1 MAENDV
7 LKAYIANCGSNLTST
22 TPLLYEASFFKIYVK
37 FEVFLSEMF
46 KSYCVGTINSKG
58 YCPQRKLAF
67 VDVEQL
73 DAVLKGDKQYV
84 DYLKKIESLSKHIF
98 IDNPFNVIFD
108 VADNATYINQM
119 MALRNY
125 IAHESSESRN
135 KYVQTC
141 LSNKTFVE
149 PRDFLMMKNKK
160 NSKSYYTI
168 YINKILQISDL
179 ILEKPIV

>member
-7 LKAYIANCGSNLTST
+7 LKAYITNCGANLTST
-22 TPLLYEASFFKIYVK
+22 NPLLYEASFFKIYVK

-46 KSYCVGTINSKG
+46 KSYCIGTVI
-58 YCPQRKLAF
+58 F
-67 VDVEQL
+67 V
-73 DAVLKGDKQYV
+73 
-84 DYLKKIESLSKHIF
+84 
-98 IDNPFNVIFD
+98 DNPFNVIFD

-125 IAHESSESRN
+125 IAHESSESRS
-135 KYVQTC
+135 KYIQTC
-141 LSNKTFVE
+141 LSNKAFVE
-149 PRDFLMMKNKK
+149 PCDFLMSKNKK
-160 NSKSYYTI
+160 NSRSYYTI

>member
-7 LKAYIANCGSNLTST
+7 LKAYIGSCGANLTST

-46 KSYCVGTINSKG
+46 KSYCIGTVNSNG

-67 VDVEQL
+67 VDEEQL
-73 DAVLKGDKQYV
+73 EAVLKGDKQYV

-135 KYVQTC
+135 KYVKTC
-141 LSNKTFVE
+141 LSNQSFVE

-160 NSKSYYTI
+160 NSKSHYTI
-168 YINKILQISDL
+168 YIDKILEISDL

>member
-7 LKAYIANCGSNLTST
+7 LKAYITNCGANLTST

-46 KSYCVGTINSKG
+46 KSYCIGTVNSKG

-67 VDVEQL
+67 VDEAQL

-98 IDNPFNVIFD
+98 VDNPFNVIFD

-125 IAHESSESRN
+125 IAHESSESRS
-135 KYVQTC
+135 KYLHTC
-141 LSNKTFVE
+141 LSNKAFVE
-149 PRDFLMMKNKK
+149 PCDFLMSKNKR
-160 NSKSYYTI
+160 NSRSYYTI

>member
-1 MAENDV
+1 MAENDL
-7 LKAYIANCGSNLTST
+7 LKAYITQCGANLSSS

-37 FEVFLSEMF
+37 FEVFLADMF
-46 KSYCVGTINSKG
+46 KSYCIGTVNSNG

-67 VDVEQL
+67 ANEEQL

-108 VADNATYINQM
+108 VADNSTYLNQM

-135 KYVQTC
+135 KYIKTC
-141 LSNKTFVE
+141 LPNQAFVE
-149 PRDFLMMKNKK
+149 PCDFLMSRNRR
-160 NSKSYYTI
+160 NAKSYYTI
-168 YINKILQISDL
+168 YIDKIIEISDL
-179 ILEKPIV
+179 ILENPIV